1 MKKITIT
8 FIVVLLLLAPNL
20 LAVNIDNMKIEIPQE
35 YYDLKTAIDN
45 DDTKIAYYEALLNTT
60 KEELKQQIKTN
71 NIPYLGKNTNLSK
84 TLMINELQT
93 GATKRIFHLH
103 LASEEQVS
111 KLKTELTEEATSGAM
126 QIENISVYDVNG
138 IRWIE
143 SNLKSGT
150 DKVTQYYTIIN
161 GKGITISLQNA
172 YTNTKQDELKEII
185 DTAEF
190 TNLEEKP
197 ADMAFYVMVAVTVL
211 LVIIVIVLAVM
222 AFSKKKD

>member
-71 NIPYLGKNTNLSK
+71 NILYLGKNTNLSK

-126 QIENISVYDVNG
+126 QIENISVYEVNG

-150 DKVTQYYTIIN
+150 DKVIQYYTIIN

-172 YTNTKQDELKEII
+172 YTNTKQDELKDII
-185 DTAEF
+185 DTVEF
-190 TNLEEKP
+190 SNLEEKP
-197 ADMAFYVMVAVTVL
+197 ADIAFYVMATVTVL
-211 LVIIVIVLAVM
+211 LVIIVIVLGVM
-222 AFSKKKD
+222 AFSKKEK